1 MVQWYMAPAGCA
13 HTSQLLLL
21 LLLRAIISAHPFS
34 ST

>member
-21 LLLRAIISAHPFS
+21 LLRAIISAHPFS